1 MQAMKHRFAA
11 VVSMGLVLAAA
22 PASAADLL
30 KVASP
35 QRVSWEGSIPELGQ
49 QQGIFRKHGLDLEI
63 LYTARGG
70 ETLQAVISGA
80 GDIGL
85 SAGTLG
91 VMGAFAKSA
100 PIRIIAASSTGSRE
114 LFWYVLASSPMKTI
128 HDAKEGATVAYST
141 TGASTHIAVLRF
153 IS

>member
-1 MQAMKHRFAA
+1 MEKRVMKFWFPAIVSLPLGIAA
-11 VVSMGLVLAAA
+11 R
-22 PASAADLL
+22 ASAATRL

-35 QRVSWEGSIPELGQ
+35 QRGSWEGAIPELGQ

-63 LYTARGG
+63 LYTAGGG

-80 GDIGL
+80 VDIGL

-100 PIRIIAASSTGSRE
+100 PIRIIGASSTGSRE
-114 LFWYVLASSPMKTI
+114 LFWYVIKSSPLQSIRDAREGTTI
-128 HDAKEGATVAYST
+128 AYST
-141 TGASTHIAVLRF
+141 TGASTHI
-153 IS
+153 